1 LFDPLVGTEGVG
13 WICILG
19 AAPFAVC
26 GFFTYHGMTAEQTLW
41 AWFKSQVLTPRRL
54 VFRSDS
60 LYYQA
65 LQPAIEQGKKPPRKK
80 KKRSGKKPAGEKASA
95 PKLVK
100 EDAYH

>member
-1 LFDPLVGTEGVG
+1 MG

-41 AWFKSQVLTPRRL
+41 AWFKSQILMPHRL

-65 LQPAIEQGKKPPRKK
+65 LQLAIEQGKKPPRKK
-80 KKRSGKKPAGEKASA
+80 EKRGGKKRAGEKTPAL
-95 PKLVK
+95 KQEK

>member
-1 LFDPLVGTEGVG
+1 
-13 WICILG
+13 
-19 AAPFAVC
+19 
-26 GFFTYHGMTAEQTLW
+26 MTAEQTLW
-41 AWFKSQVLTPRRL
+41 AWFKSQVLTPCRL

-80 KKRSGKKPAGEKASA
+80 KKRKAKEPAGEKAPA
-95 PKLVK
+95 PKPEK

>member
-1 LFDPLVGTEGVG
+1 MG

-19 AAPFAVC
+19 AAPFAAC

-65 LQPAIEQGKKPPRKK
+65 LQPAIEQGKKPPRKN
-80 KKRSGKKPAGEKASA
+80 KKRSGNKPTGEKAPA
-95 PKLVK
+95 PKPEK

>member
-1 LFDPLVGTEGVG
+1 
-13 WICILG
+13 
-19 AAPFAVC
+19 
-26 GFFTYHGMTAEQTLW
+26 MTAEQTLW

-80 KKRSGKKPAGEKASA
+80 KKKEPAGEKTPA
-95 PKLVK
+95 PKSEK